1 MRIIRPS
8 NSHNDPTKLALVA
21 SSPLTIQVFLRGHI
35 FQWAS
40 AWSVTVINSESPE
53 KLKGAIDSRASV
65 FCIPIVRRISL
76 VKDLVACYA
85 LIQHFRKSRYKV
97 VFSITPKAGLLSMV
111 GAYIAGVPIRVHCFT
126 GQVWAT
132 RAGVSRLLLK
142 SLDKLTSILAT
153 DVLVDSRSQR
163 EFLVQ
168 EKVLK
173 PYEGNVIA
181 HGSISGVDTKRF
193 VPSEVHRN
201 RVRDS
206 LGIPSNDMVLLYLGR
221 LNREKGLFELANAFK
236 QARMRHQN
244 LHLLLVGPDEDCIGK
259 EIMSLFDASLRKF
272 VQILGQTDS
281 PNEFM
286 AASDVFCLPSHREGF
301 GTSVME
307 AAACGLPAIVSN
319 IYGLTDAVVDGETG
333 LYHIK
338 GDYSDLARKI
348 SDLLIDDA
356 LRLRMSIAARSR
368 AENFFSSPAVEKWL
382 FKFLSTKLSVHE
394 ESF

>member
-1 MRIIRPS
+1 MRVLRPS
-8 NSHNDPTKLALVA
+8 NSHNDPIKLALVA
-21 SSPLTIQVFLRGHI
+21 TSPLTIHAFLQGHI
-35 FQWAS
+35 SKWAS
-40 AWSVTVINSESPE
+40 TWSVTVINGENSE
-53 KLKGAIDSRASV
+53 KLKASIDSRATV
-65 FCIPIVRRISL
+65 VCIPIVRRISL
-76 VKDLVACYA
+76 VKDLIACYA
-85 LIQHFRKSRYKV
+85 LTQHFRKSRYKV
-97 VFSITPKAGLLSMV
+97 VFSVTPKAGLLSMI
-111 GAYIAGVPIRVHCFT
+111 GAYIVGIPIRVHCFT

-132 RAGVSRLLLK
+132 RAGMSRLLLK
-142 SLDKLTSILAT
+142 SLDKLTSSLAT
-153 DVLVDSRSQR
+153 DILVDSHSQR

-173 PYEGNVIA
+173 PYKGNVIA

-193 VPSEVHRN
+193 VPSEVHRT

-206 LGIPSNDMVLLYLGR
+206 LGIPANDMVLLYLGR
-221 LNREKGLFELANAFK
+221 LNRDKGLFELAKAFE
-236 QARMRHQN
+236 QARMTYKN
-244 LHLLLVGPDEDCIGK
+244 LHLLLVGPDEDRIVK
-259 EIMSLFDASLRKF
+259 EILSLFEAPLRDF
-272 VQILGQTDS
+272 VHILGQTDS

-338 GDYSDLARKI
+338 GDYLDLACKI
-348 SDLLIDDA
+348 SDLLMDDA

-368 AENFFSSPAVEKWL
+368 AENFFSSPAVEEWL
-382 FKFLSTKLSVHE
+382 FKFLSTKLSVYE